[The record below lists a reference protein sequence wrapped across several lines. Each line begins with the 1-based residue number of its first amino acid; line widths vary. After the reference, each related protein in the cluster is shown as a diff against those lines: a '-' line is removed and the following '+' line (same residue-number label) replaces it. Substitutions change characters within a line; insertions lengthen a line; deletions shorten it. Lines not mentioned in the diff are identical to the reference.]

1 MDSSTS
7 PAHLPTMRA
16 VDSDKRKSSDQPS
29 MRRTWAIA
37 RVLAPPLLALAMGLP
52 TLGGRFVGGDD
63 QRLVLNHVLVSRPSL
78 QHAWQLL
85 SEVRPH
91 RDLYQPLPLI
101 SFSAEFALCKALGLR
116 ADLPFPEGGAWVF
129 HLTNVLIHAGTA
141 LLVFFLLRRWA
152 SSDGIACAA
161 ACLFAVHPLNVETVA
176 WVNGRMMLLSTFFL
190 LASLLSMDRLLV
202 MDRVPALDGLPAKDR
217 LRVLGRHSGR
227 PVVRTGAWAV
237 VFAVLSLISKVR
249 VGLPLLMLLI
259 PLIHRARPRRAFWI
273 TWAAVLALT
282 GVFVVINIG
291 ATAEHEMFEHAAH
304 QMEGSRLTRCVL
316 ALGWYV
322 QHVLWPSGLAA
333 WYEAP
338 GVARWTDGATLKATL
353 IVLGVTVA
361 LTVSLRWTKRG
372 WWAAAFFMLGIG
384 DTLPIIPARNLLA
397 ADRYMYLPIV
407 AAAWAATE
415 LIAWIAR
422 RRSGGGPPCDGGP
435 LPCRVCRPAAAAWC
449 FIVLAL
455 LLVSWKTAT
464 YYGDMIVKT
473 RRIADVHPDSPWVH
487 ERLGWAYF
495 NAERY
500 AEAIEA
506 GKVELQRH
514 AETSGC
520 EALVLIGVSQAASG
534 DVDRGIETLRRAVA
548 MKPDDPMAQYRL
560 ASVLA
565 DAGKSAE
572 AMALFRKALPELP
585 LFNPGL
591 TRAAALFLREGSL
604 DEARGLYRKIL
615 VNNPFDPN
623 AAFELARMDLDAGDA
638 EQAVARL
645 LAILEGA
652 PEFTPARVN
661 LGVGFERLGRFDDAV
676 ATYETALKHDSGA
689 VAAML
694 NLARLYE
701 ASERI
706 AEAEQ
711 LLRRAVDASDRSTE
725 CAAALHDFLMREGR
739 PMDAAQFWT
748 TLASSRPLSVAERV
762 RHGFALA
769 LGGDMDSAT
778 DVIEALPEGV
788 DRAALAAGLRAVE
801 AWLDSDP
808 AAAIAPLDEL
818 AASRAPE
825 AAVARA
831 AMLDSFMAALKRSP
845 ENPWLYYLC
854 GVLQEAA
861 GQRQVAIAAMEV
873 FIELC
878 PDETWREHARQRM
891 DAMRST
897 PAPPPDSVA
906 PR

>member
-1 MDSSTS
+1 
-7 PAHLPTMRA
+7 MRA
-16 VDSDKRKSSDQPS
+16 VDSEKRKSPDEPS
-29 MRRTWAIA
+29 ARRA
-37 RVLAPPLLALAMGLP
+37 RRVALALAPPLLALAMGLP

-78 QHAWQLL
+78 HHAWQLL
-85 SEVRPH
+85 TEVRPH

-101 SFSAEFALCKALGLR
+101 SFSAEFALCEALGLR
-116 ADLPFPEGGAWVF
+116 ADLPFPDGGAWVF

-141 LLVFFLLRRWA
+141 LLVFLLLCRWA
-152 SSDGIACAA
+152 NSHGIACAA

-190 LASLLSMDRLLV
+190 LASLLAMDRQL
-202 MDRVPALDGLPAKDR
+202 AKP
-217 LRVLGRHSGR
+217 SG
-227 PVVRTGAWAV
+227 RTGAWAV
-237 VFAVLSLISKVR
+237 AFAVLSLISKVR
-249 VGLPLLMLLI
+249 IGLPLLMLLI
-259 PLIHRARPRRAFWI
+259 PLIHRAKPRRAFWI
-273 TWAAVLALT
+273 AWAAALT
-282 GVFVVINIG
+282 LTGAFVVINVG
-291 ATAEHEMFEHAAH
+291 ATAEHEMFEHAAQ
-304 QMEGSRLTRCVL
+304 QMEGSRLARCVL

-322 QHVLWPSGLAA
+322 QHFLWPSGLAA

-338 GVARWTDGATLKATL
+338 GVARWTDGATMRAAL
-353 IVLGVTVA
+353 IVIAVAVA
-361 LTVSLRWTKRG
+361 LTVSLRWTKAG

-397 ADRYMYLPIV
+397 ADRYMYLPII
-407 AAAWAATE
+407 AAAWAAAE
-415 LIAWIAR
+415 LLASIAR
-422 RRSGGGPPCDGGP
+422 RRTGRGECAGPRGDSNESKGNRGSPHRDGRLALRGSSS
-435 LPCRVCRPAAAAWC
+435 VAAAWVV
-449 FIVLAL
+449 IVVAL
-455 LLVSWKTAT
+455 LLVSWKSTA

-506 GKVELQRH
+506 GQIELQRH

-520 EALVLIGVSQAASG
+520 EALILIGVSQAASG

-565 DAGKSAE
+565 DAGQSAE

-591 TRAAALFLREGSL
+591 TRAAALFQREGSL
-604 DEARGLYRKIL
+604 DDARELYQKIL

-623 AAFELARMDLDAGDA
+623 AAFELAKMDLDAGNTG
-638 EQAVARL
+638 EAVARL
-645 LAILEGA
+645 QSILEGA
-652 PEFTPARVN
+652 PEFTPARIN

-676 ATYETALKHDSGA
+676 EAYETALKHDPGA

-694 NLARLYE
+694 NLARLDE
-701 ASERI
+701 ASGRM
-706 AEAEQ
+706 AEAER
-711 LLRRAVDASDRSTE
+711 LLRRAVDASGESPDCS
-725 CAAALHDFLMREGR
+725 AGLHDFFARSGR

-748 TLASSRPLSVAERV
+748 TLAAARPLNVAERV
-762 RHGFALA
+762 RHAFALA
-769 LGGDMDSAT
+769 LAGDMDSAT
-778 DVIEALPEGV
+778 DMIDALTENE
-788 DRAALAAGLRAVE
+788 DRAAPPETADIAALNAGLQAVE
-801 AWLDSDP
+801 AWFDARPD
-808 AAAIAPLDEL
+808 AAIAPLDQL
-818 AASRAPE
+818 AASRSPH
-825 AAVARA
+825 AAVARRTLLA
-831 AMLDSFMAALKRSP
+831 AFMFELKRNP

-854 GVLQEAA
+854 GVLQEAE
-861 GQRQVAIAAMEV
+861 GQRQVAVAALEV

-878 PDETWREHARQRM
+878 PEEPWREHARQRLGNI
-891 DAMRST
+891 RST

>member
-1 MDSSTS
+1 
-7 PAHLPTMRA
+7 
-16 VDSDKRKSSDQPS
+16 
-29 MRRTWAIA
+29 MRRVAPS
-37 RVLAPPLLALAMGLP
+37 LAPPLLALAMGLP

-85 SEVRPH
+85 TEVRPH

-101 SFSAEFALCKALGLR
+101 SFSAEFALCEAWGLR
-116 ADLPFPEGGAWVF
+116 ADLPFPGGGAWVF

-141 LLVFFLLRRWA
+141 ILVFFLLRRW
-152 SSDGIACAA
+152 SGSDGIACAT

-190 LASLLSMDRLLV
+190 LASLLAMDRQLHK
-202 MDRVPALDGLPAKDR
+202 PT
-217 LRVLGRHSGR
+217 LRCG
-227 PVVRTGAWAV
+227 TWAV

-249 VGLPLLMLLI
+249 IGLPLLMLLI
-259 PLIHRARPRRAFWI
+259 PLIHRAKPRRAFWL
-273 TWAAVLALT
+273 TWAAALALT
-282 GVFVVINIG
+282 GVFVIINVG
-291 ATAEHEMFEHAAH
+291 ATAEHEMFEHAAQ
-304 QMEGSRLTRCVL
+304 QMEGSRLARCVL

-322 QHVLWPSGLAA
+322 QHFLWPSGLAA

-338 GVARWTDGATLKATL
+338 GVARWTDGATLRAAL
-353 IVLGVTVA
+353 VVLAVAVA
-361 LTVSLRWTKRG
+361 LTVSLRWTKLG

-407 AAAWAATE
+407 AAAWATTE
-415 LIAWIAR
+415 LLAWIVR
-422 RRSGGGPPCDGGP
+422 RRTAEREVAGPRGDPSGSGKSSSSPSNGAA
-435 LPCRVCRPAAAAWC
+435 PCRDGTPCRDGREARPVSMLAGAAWVA
-449 FIVLAL
+449 IVVAL
-455 LLVSWKTAT
+455 LLVSWKSAA

-473 RRIADVHPDSPWVH
+473 RRIAEVHPNSPWVH

-506 GKVELQRH
+506 GEIELQRH

-520 EALVLIGVSQAASG
+520 EALILIGVSEAASG

-548 MKPDDPMAQYRL
+548 LKPDDPMAQYRL

-565 DAGKSAE
+565 DAGQSAE

-591 TRAAALFLREGSL
+591 TRAAALFQREGL
-604 DEARGLYRKIL
+604 LGEARDLYQKIL

-623 AAFELARMDLDAGDA
+623 AAFELAKMDLDAGDTGG
-638 EQAVARL
+638 AVARL
-645 LAILEGA
+645 QAILEGA

-661 LGVGFERLGRFDDAV
+661 LGVGYERLGRFEEAV
-676 ATYETALKHDSGA
+676 EAYETALRYDPAA

-694 NLARLYE
+694 NLARLHE
-701 ASERI
+701 ASGRM
-706 AEAEQ
+706 AEAER
-711 LLRRAVDASDRSTE
+711 LLRRAVDASARSTD
-725 CAAALHDFLMREGR
+725 CAAGLHDFFLRNGR

-748 TLASSRPLSVAERV
+748 ALAAERPLSIGEQV
-762 RHGFALA
+762 RHAFALA

-778 DVIEALPEGV
+778 DLIDALPESV
-788 DRAALAAGLRAVE
+788 DRAALDAGLEAVD
-801 AWLDSDP
+801 AWLDAQP
-808 AAAIAPLDEL
+808 AAAIPPLEAI

-825 AAVARA
+825 AGIARD
-831 AMLDSFMAALKRSP
+831 AMLASFIASLQRNP
-845 ENPWLYYLC
+845 ENPWLYYFC

-861 GQRQVAIAAMEV
+861 GQHPVAIAALEV

-878 PDETWREHARQRM
+878 PEEAWREHAQQRLTRIKP
-891 DAMRST
+891 AV
-897 PAPPPDSVA
+897 APPPDPDA
-906 PR
+906 KR